1 MFIAALAFAGVA
13 NAQVSEKPASELFSR
28 TMKKQI
34 DAGAIRKSTQVRTL
48 NELPSEKPMPEKA
61 LEAKLKHEQ
70 KFGVST
76 ASENEKRR
84 KLPSNTLTANDLRK
98 SRRPPTP
105 QPPAH

>member
-13 NAQVSEKPASELFSR
+13 NAQVSDKPASELFSR

-34 DAGAIRKSTQVRTL
+34 DAGTIRQSTQIRTV
-48 NELPSEKPMPEKA
+48 NDLPSEKPMPEKA
-61 LEAKLKHEQ
+61 LESKLKHEQ